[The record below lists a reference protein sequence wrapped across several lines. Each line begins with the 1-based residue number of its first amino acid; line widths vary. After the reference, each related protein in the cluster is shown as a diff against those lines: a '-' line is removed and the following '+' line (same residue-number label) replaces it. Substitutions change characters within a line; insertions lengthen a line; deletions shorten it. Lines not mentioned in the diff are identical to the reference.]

1 MRRLSH
7 MNRSSGGVGPWL
19 SCSPAG
25 RTTTSAGTVRDLD
38 AAAGFYET
46 VANLAEVGVTI
57 VQEPFEGPF
66 GTTFAFIDPE
76 GYAITVHDRT
86 QWAASVGVMSDP
98 AAEPAEPAP
107 VPADAAAHP
116 LRLALLLI
124 AAFGTG
130 VLVALQS
137 RINGELG
144 QRLGDG
150 FLAALISFGSG
161 LVILS
166 IASLFWR
173 PGRVGI
179 VRVASAVRTRRIPW
193 WYVVGGSA
201 GALFVLGQ
209 SLVVGLVGVALF
221 TVGVVAGQTVSSLL
235 IDRRGLGSMA
245 AKPVTPRRLVGAA
258 LALVAVVLAASSELR
273 PGIPLWVLIVPFA
286 AGLAVGWQQ
295 AVNGQ
300 VKAIAGSA
308 FTATFGNFAVGA
320 GVLVVA
326 AVIHTLIVGWP
337 AHFPATPWLYL
348 GGSVGTIFIAGQA
361 AIVRST
367 GVLLMGLAVL
377 SGQLLTAVVFD
388 LVAPVQSHAIAPL
401 TIFGAAL
408 TLVAVAI
415 ASVPRGRSG
424 SPSR

>member
-1 MRRLSH
+1 M
-7 MNRSSGGVGPWL
+7 SS
-19 SCSPAG
+19 
-25 RTTTSAGTVRDLD
+25 
-38 AAAGFYET
+38 
-46 VANLAEVGVTI
+46 
-57 VQEPFEGPF
+57 
-66 GTTFAFIDPE
+66 
-76 GYAITVHDRT
+76 
-86 QWAASVGVMSDP
+86 
-98 AAEPAEPAP
+98 
-107 VPADAAAHP
+107 
-116 LRLALLLI
+116 LRLALLLL

-161 LVILS
+161 FVILS

-179 VRVASAVRTRRIPW
+179 ARVASAVRTGRIPW
-193 WYVVGGSA
+193 WFVVGGSA
-201 GALFVLGQ
+201 GALFVLSQ

-245 AKPVTPRRLVGAA
+245 AKPVTPQRLVGAG

-273 PGIPLWVLIVPFA
+273 SDIPLWVLLVPFA

-300 VKAIAGSA
+300 VKAVAGSA

-320 GVLVVA
+320 AVLLVA
-326 AVIHTLIVGWP
+326 AVIHTLLVGWP
-337 AHFPATPWLYL
+337 AHFPGTPWLYL
-348 GGSVGTIFIAGQA
+348 GGAVGTIFIAGQA

-388 LVAPVQSHAIAPL
+388 LVAPVQSHGIAPL
-401 TIFGAAL
+401 TIIGSAL

-415 ASVPRGRSG
+415 ASVPTRQPRRPSGTSATARSG
-424 SPSR
+424 NPSP

>member
-1 MRRLSH
+1 
-7 MNRSSGGVGPWL
+7 
-19 SCSPAG
+19 
-25 RTTTSAGTVRDLD
+25 
-38 AAAGFYET
+38 
-46 VANLAEVGVTI
+46 
-57 VQEPFEGPF
+57 
-66 GTTFAFIDPE
+66 
-76 GYAITVHDRT
+76 
-86 QWAASVGVMSDP
+86 MS
-98 AAEPAEPAP
+98 
-107 VPADAAAHP
+107 P
-116 LRLALLLI
+116 LRLALLLL

-161 LVILS
+161 FVILS

-173 PGRVGI
+173 PGRLGI
-179 VRVASAVRTRRIPW
+179 VRVASAVRSRRIPW
-193 WYVVGGSA
+193 WFVVGGSA
-201 GALFVLGQ
+201 GALFVLSQ

-235 IDRRGLGSMA
+235 IDRRGLGSMQA
-245 AKPVTPRRLVGAA
+245 TPVTPQRLIGAG
-258 LALVAVVLAASSELR
+258 LALVAVLLAASSELR
-273 PGIPLWVLIVPFA
+273 PDIPVWVLLVPFA

-300 VKAIAGSA
+300 VKQIAESA

-320 GVLVVA
+320 GVLLVA
-326 AVIHTLIVGWP
+326 AIIHTLIVGWP
-337 AHFPATPWLYL
+337 ARFPMSPWLYL
-348 GGSVGTIFIAGQA
+348 GGAVGTIFIAGQA

-377 SGQLLTAVVFD
+377 AGQLLTAVVFD
-388 LVAPVQSHAIAPL
+388 LVAPVQSHVIAPL
-401 TIFGAAL
+401 TIVGSAL

-415 ASVPRGRSG
+415 ASVPRGGSRQARPAGRSRPPG
-424 SPSR
+424 R